1 MLALP
6 PPPGF
11 FRDQACTGGRAG
23 PPPPAAP
30 FSGHFDK
37 VLSPRESEQFA
48 ESFRSA
54 VCLVLILAI
63 LAFGFLQWLGEWMFV
78 HVR

>member
-1 MLALP
+1 M
-6 PPPGF
+6 
-11 FRDQACTGGRAG
+11 
-23 PPPPAAP
+23 
-30 FSGHFDK
+30 
-37 VLSPRESEQFA
+37 LSPRESEQFA

-78 HVR
+78 HVS